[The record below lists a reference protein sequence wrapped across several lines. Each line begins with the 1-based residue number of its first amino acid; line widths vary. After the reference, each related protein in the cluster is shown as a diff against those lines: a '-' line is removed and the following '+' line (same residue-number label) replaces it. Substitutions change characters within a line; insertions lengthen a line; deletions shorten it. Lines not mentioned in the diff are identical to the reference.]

1 MIELCEP
8 AMQRK
13 TEQRRFLLAGSD
25 NLCNRGPMTAI
36 REITKVKTGG
46 VVEIATP
53 GLLPG
58 EEVEVIVLA
67 GVTKAPPPLS
77 GRRLKA
83 DWGGALADLG
93 RQYTSVELQ
102 HKSMEWWGD

>member
-1 MIELCEP
+1 
-8 AMQRK
+8 
-13 TEQRRFLLAGSD
+13 
-25 NLCNRGPMTAI
+25 MTAI